1 MGMKEI
7 KFEQKRALFLKLIK
21 EQKQRND
28 LLRWIFLKG
37 NLSLK
42 SLEIKGHKQHFGS
55 LGSCVTTCTGI
66 QIRSLHDFRVENNLS
81 C

>member
-28 LLRWIFLKG
+28 LLRWIFFRGKCKFEVWKLKDI
-37 NLSLK
+37 NSI
-42 SLEIKGHKQHFGS
+42 LEVWEAVLPHALEYK
-55 LGSCVTTCTGI
+55 
-66 QIRSLHDFRVENNLS
+66 
-81 C
+81 

>member
-28 LLRWIFLKG
+28 LLRWIFFRGKPKFEVWKLKDI
-37 NLSLK
+37 NSI
-42 SLEIKGHKQHFGS
+42 LEVWEAVLPHALEYK
-55 LGSCVTTCTGI
+55 
-66 QIRSLHDFRVENNLS
+66 
-81 C
+81 